1 MRHAARAQHRA
12 LVDPVLAPV
21 GGVRCKGMPP
31 PTARPLEPIVG
42 DAVVLVN
49 ELVKLAVAQRA
60 SDIHL
65 EPKHDMLRVRLRV
78 DGALVDVQ
86 PIAQVVA
93 PNVISRLKV
102 LAKMDIAERRN
113 PQDGQIL
120 VELDGGKRVN
130 LRAST
135 FPSSQGEKV
144 VLRILS
150 SQQLIAFEQLGVDA
164 PSQAILREV
173 LARPQGFVVTSG
185 PTGAGKTSTLY
196 ALMQLIDP
204 RQVNVVTLEDPIE
217 VELYGLTQGQVNTRT
232 GFTFATGLRS
242 ILRQDPD
249 VILVGEMRDS
259 ETAGIAMQAALT
271 GHLVLST
278 LHTSDTVE
286 TIVRL
291 VDLGVEPWIVANALS
306 AVLAQRLVR
315 VTCPHCKRPAKLQRD
330 LWDNDELLMPA
341 GTDVWQPKG
350 CDRCMGTGYRG
361 RTGLFEVV
369 ELDDDLRELVKA
381 KAPARAYREIYLRR
395 RIPSLRKA
403 GMVKIQAGVT
413 TVEEVLRVT

>member
-1 MRHAARAQHRA
+1 MPTPGHE
-12 LVDPVLAPV
+12 PV
-21 GGVRCKGMPP
+21 
-31 PTARPLEPIVG
+31 TG

-49 ELVKLAVAQRA
+49 ELVRLAVAQRA

-65 EPKHDMLRVRLRV
+65 EPKHDKLQVRLRI
-78 DGALVDVQ
+78 DGTLVDVQ
-86 PIAQVVA
+86 PVALAVA
-93 PNVISRLKV
+93 PNVISRVKV
-102 LAKMDIAERRN
+102 LAKMDIAERRL
-113 PQDGQIL
+113 PQDGQIAL
-120 VELDGGKRVN
+120 EFEGKRVH

-135 FPSSQGEKV
+135 FPASQGEKV

-150 SQQLIAFEQLGVDA
+150 SQQIITFDQLGLEESA
-164 PSQAILREV
+164 KKTLRDV
-173 LARPQGFVVTSG
+173 LGRPQGFVVTSG

-204 RQVNVVTLEDPIE
+204 RAVNVVTLEDPVE
-217 VELYGLTQGQVNTRT
+217 VELYGVTQGQVNVRT
-232 GFTFATGLRS
+232 GFTFASGLRA

-315 VTCPHCKRPAKLQRD
+315 VICPHCKGPAKLERD
-330 LWDNDELLMPA
+330 LWDGDELILA
-341 GTDVWQPKG
+341 SGANIVRPKG
-350 CDRCMGTGYRG
+350 CEKCMRTGYRG
-361 RTGLFEVV
+361 RTGIFEVV
-369 ELDDDLRELVKA
+369 ELDDDVRELVKA
-381 KAPARAYREIYLRR
+381 KAPAREYRDVYSRRKIPTLRR
-395 RIPSLRKA
+395 A
-403 GMVKIQAGVT
+403 GIKKIQEGVT
-413 TVEEVLRVT
+413 TVDEVLRVT

>member
-1 MRHAARAQHRA
+1 M
-12 LVDPVLAPV
+12 
-21 GGVRCKGMPP
+21 
-31 PTARPLEPIVG
+31 EPATG
-42 DAVVLVN
+42 DAVSLVN
-49 ELVKLAVAQRA
+49 ELVRLAVTQRA

-65 EPKHDMLRVRLRV
+65 EPKHDMMQVRLRI

-86 PIAQVVA
+86 PIALVVA
-93 PNVISRLKV
+93 PNVVSRVKV
-102 LAKMDIAERRN
+102 LAKMDIADRRL
-113 PQDGQIL
+113 PQDGQIAI
-120 VELDGGKRVN
+120 EFDGGKRVH

-135 FPSSQGEKV
+135 FPASQGEKV

-150 SQQLIAFEQLGVDA
+150 SQQLIPFEGLGLDTNA
-164 PSQAILREV
+164 QETLRDV
-173 LARPQGFVVTSG
+173 LLRPQGFVVTSG

-196 ALMQLIDP
+196 ALMKLIDP
-204 RQVNVVTLEDPIE
+204 KAVNVVTLEDPVE
-217 VELYGLTQGQVNTRT
+217 VELYGLTQGQVNVRA
-232 GFTFATGLRS
+232 GFTFASGLRA

-315 VTCPHCKRPAKLQRD
+315 IVCPHCKRTARLERD
-330 LWDNDELLMPA
+330 FWDGNDLLLPA
-341 GTDVWQPKG
+341 GSEVVRPAG
-350 CDRCMGTGYRG
+350 CAQCMRTGYRG
-361 RTGLFEVV
+361 RTGIFEVV
-369 ELDDDLRELVKA
+369 ELDDDLRDLVKA

-395 RIPSLRKA
+395 RIPSLRRA
-403 GMVKIQAGVT
+403 GMEKIAEGVT
-413 TVEEVLRVT
+413 TVDEVLRVT

>member
-1 MRHAARAQHRA
+1 MPNPGHE
-12 LVDPVLAPV
+12 PV
-21 GGVRCKGMPP
+21 
-31 PTARPLEPIVG
+31 TG
-42 DAVVLVN
+42 DAVALVN
-49 ELVKLAVAQRA
+49 ELVRLAVAQRA

-65 EPKHDMLRVRLRV
+65 EPKHDKLQVRLRI
-78 DGALVDVQ
+78 DGTLVDVQ
-86 PIAQVVA
+86 PVALAVA
-93 PNVISRLKV
+93 PNVISRVKV
-102 LAKMDIAERRN
+102 LAKMDIAERRL
-113 PQDGQIL
+113 PQDGQIAL
-120 VELDGGKRVN
+120 EFEGKRVH

-135 FPSSQGEKV
+135 FPASQGEKV

-150 SQQLIAFEQLGVDA
+150 SQQLITFDQLGLEDA
-164 PSQAILREV
+164 AKKTLREV
-173 LARPQGFVVTSG
+173 LGRPQGFVVTSG

-204 RQVNVVTLEDPIE
+204 RAVNVVTLEDPVE
-217 VELYGLTQGQVNTRT
+217 VELYGVTQGQVNVRT
-232 GFTFATGLRS
+232 GFTFASGLRA

-315 VTCPHCKRPAKLQRD
+315 VICPHCKGPAKLERD
-330 LWDNDELLMPA
+330 LWDGDELILA
-341 GTDVWQPKG
+341 SGANVVRPKG
-350 CDRCMGTGYRG
+350 CEKCMRTGYRG
-361 RTGLFEVV
+361 RTGIFEVV
-369 ELDDDLRELVKA
+369 ELDDDVRELVKA
-381 KAPARAYREIYLRR
+381 KAPAREYRDVYAKRKIPTLRR
-395 RIPSLRKA
+395 A
-403 GMVKIQAGVT
+403 GIRKIQEGVT
-413 TVEEVLRVT
+413 TVDEVLRVT

>member
-1 MRHAARAQHRA
+1 MAGKRE
-12 LVDPVLAPV
+12 PV
-21 GGVRCKGMPP
+21 
-31 PTARPLEPIVG
+31 TG
-42 DAVVLVN
+42 DAVVIVD
-49 ELVKLAVAQRA
+49 ELVRLAVAHRA

-65 EPKHDMLRVRLRV
+65 EPKHDMMHVRLRV

-86 PIAQVVA
+86 PVALAIA
-93 PNVISRLKV
+93 PNVVSRVKV
-102 LAKMDIAERRN
+102 LAKMDISERRL
-113 PQDGQIL
+113 PQDGQIAI
-120 VELDGGKRVN
+120 ELEAGKRVQ
-130 LRAST
+130 LRVST
-135 FPSSQGEKV
+135 FPASQGEKV

-150 SQQLIAFEQLGVDA
+150 SQQIIAFEQLGLEHGA
-164 PSQAILREV
+164 QIQLRDV
-173 LARPQGFVVTSG
+173 LKRPQGFVVTSG

-217 VELYGLTQGQVNTRT
+217 VELYGLTQGQVHVRA
-232 GFTFATGLRS
+232 GFTFATGLRA

-315 VTCPHCKRPAKLQRD
+315 VMCRHCQQPGRLDRD
-330 LWDNDELLMPA
+330 LLDGADLLLPA
-341 GTDVWQPKG
+341 GSEVALPRG
-350 CDRCMGTGYRG
+350 CDKCMRTGYRG
-361 RTGLFEVV
+361 RTGIFEVV

-381 KAPARAYREIYLRR
+381 KAPARAYREIYVQRK
-395 RIPSLRKA
+395 IPSLRRA
-403 GMVKIQAGVT
+403 GLLKILAGVT
-413 TVEEVLRVT
+413 TVDEVLRVT